1 MIDGGV
7 DEELFSI
14 LFWFLL
20 MLFLLVWVEVLG
32 DKSLIEVELLLEVL
46 IMVSFFLELLVV
58 VFWMIFLVV

>member
-32 DKSLIEVELLLEVL
+32 DKSLIDVELLLEV
-46 IMVSFFLELLVV
+46 
-58 VFWMIFLVV
+58 

>member
-32 DKSLIEVELLLEVL
+32 DKSLIVVELLLEV
-46 IMVSFFLELLVV
+46 
-58 VFWMIFLVV
+58 

>member
-1 MIDGGV
+1 MCLEEEVIDGGV

-32 DKSLIEVELLLEVL
+32 DKSLIEVELLLEV
-46 IMVSFFLELLVV
+46 
-58 VFWMIFLVV
+58 

>member
-1 MIDGGV
+1 MIDGRV

-32 DKSLIEVELLLEVL
+32 DKSLIEVELLLEV
-46 IMVSFFLELLVV
+46 
-58 VFWMIFLVV
+58 

>member
-7 DEELFSI
+7 DEELLSI

-32 DKSLIEVELLLEVL
+32 DKSLIEVELLLEV
-46 IMVSFFLELLVV
+46 
-58 VFWMIFLVV
+58 

>member
-32 DKSLIEVELLLEVL
+32 DKSLIEVELLLEV
-46 IMVSFFLELLVV
+46 
-58 VFWMIFLVV
+58 